1 MRPFDQ
7 YKRFF
12 AFGCSFT
19 KYHWPTWADI
29 IGHVTPEYYN
39 YAQSGGGNLFISNS
53 IVEANLKHNF
63 TTNDLIMVMW
73 TSICREDRYKNGLW
87 STPGNIYAENVF
99 EPKEFVENWADN
111 RFYLMRD
118 LAIIEQSHAYLKSL
132 PCDFDMLK
140 MIEFEDTSG
149 GRNSPEYNE
158 SNPDVLNLYHTT
170 TEKVKPS
177 IHELIYNGEWEPL
190 EISGWGNVG
199 QTADYHP
206 TTLNYLKYLESF
218 YTCNDKMTGFARY
231 YNKALLKCSS
241 LDDTIGFWNPPMPTR
256 L

>member
-19 KYHWPTWADI
+19 RYNWPTWADI

-63 TTNDLIMVMW
+63 TTNDLIIVMW

-87 STPGNIYAENVF
+87 STPGNIYAEGVF
-99 EPKEFVENWADN
+99 EPKKFVEDWADN

-149 GRNSPEYNE
+149 GRDSPEYNE
-158 SNPDVLNLYHTT
+158 GNPDVLDFYHTT
-170 TEKVKPS
+170 TQKVKPS
-177 IHELIYNGEWEPL
+177 IHEVIYNGEWKPL
-190 EISGWGNVG
+190 EISGWGDKG

-206 TTLNYLKYLESF
+206 TPLNYLKYLESF
-218 YTCNDKMTGFARY
+218 YTCNDKMTGYARY
-231 YNKALLKCSS
+231 YNKALLKCKS
-241 LDDTIGFWNPPMPTR
+241 LDDTLGFWNPVMATR